1 MWAAARAVRHTE
13 EEGYVLG
20 ERRAQGR
27 GRAPAGRR
35 GRLAA
40 AAVGAALLAGGTAAV
55 AADLGVSPTPFGTPT
70 KAITDPAQKIDAVR
84 GDRLWAWSEQTRSE
98 VLARHGVVATSQ
110 PLAAEAGLQMLRK
123 GGTAADAAVAT
134 AAMLGLVEPHSAG
147 IGGDMEAIYW
157 SAEKRRLYALNAA
170 GWAPK
175 AWTPAYFRDKGRK
188 EVPTYGVDSVSVPGA
203 VDGWSRFQQRFGS
216 LSLAQALRPSIELAR
231 QGFGL
236 TERIRGD
243 WNSYDKF
250 YVDMLRKD
258 PESAKVFLRNGH
270 VPALYSTFRNPH
282 LARAYGLLAKQGP
295 DAFYRGPIGRA
306 IVKRIRKGGGAMTM
320 ADLKSFRSQWVK
332 PISTTY
338 KGYDVYQT
346 PPQTQGFATLE
357 MLNILEQCGP
367 RLGYDLRALG
377 ARSPEFWHVLVEAK
391 KLAYADLLRYNG
403 DPRFVDVPLKRL
415 LSKRY
420 AASLCSRIDLHHASG
435 APATAAKAG
444 PSLTVKER
452 GDTVYLVA
460 ADRWGN
466 MASFIYSIYDYF
478 GSSVSVPGYGFPLND
493 RGSFFSLDPASASVV
508 APHKRPFLTIIP
520 GFVMKGGKPLLAFGN
535 MGGDEQAQAQATEL
549 VNMIDLGM
557 NPQAAGDAA
566 RFHHG
571 QSSGD
576 VHLESKLYDLVGP
589 QLAAMGHHVVRV
601 QGDDDQFG
609 GYQAVL
615 FQRDPALKAPKTG
628 RTAGDPP
635 VNGVYRAAS
644 DFRKDGQAVGW

>member
-1 MWAAARAVRHTE
+1 MS
-13 EEGYVLG
+13 GL
-20 ERRAQGR
+20 
-27 GRAPAGRR
+27 RR
-35 GRLAA
+35 GRLAIV
-40 AAVGAALLAGGTAAV
+40 AVAVVLVAGVSVAV

-70 KAITDPAQKIDAVR
+70 AEITDPAQKIDAVR
-84 GDRLWAWSEQTRSE
+84 GDRLWAWTEQTRSE

-110 PLAAEAGLQMLRK
+110 PLASQAGLQVLRE
-123 GGTAADAAVAT
+123 GGNAADAAVAT

-157 SAEKRRLYALNAA
+157 SAEDRKLSALNAA
-170 GWAPK
+170 GWAPR
-175 AWTPAYFRDKGRK
+175 AWTPDYFRDKGLD

-203 VDGWSRFQQRFGS
+203 VDGWYRFQKRFGN
-216 LSLAQALRPSIELAR
+216 LSLAQALRPSITLAK

-243 WNSYDKF
+243 WNSYDQF
-250 YVDMLRKD
+250 YVDMLRED
-258 PESAKVFLRNGH
+258 PESAQVFLRDGK
-270 VPALYSTFRNPH
+270 VPPLYSTFRNPH
-282 LARAYGLLAKQGP
+282 LARAYELLAKDGP

-306 IVKRIRKGGGAMTM
+306 IVDRIQAGGGAMRM
-320 ADLKSFRSQWVK
+320 SDLSSFKSEWVK
-332 PISTTY
+332 PISTRY
-338 KGYDVYQT
+338 KGYDVYET

-357 MLNILEQCGP
+357 MLNIIEQCGP

-377 ARSPEFWHVLVEAK
+377 ARSPEFWHILIEAK

-403 DPRFVDVPLKRL
+403 DPRFVDVPLDRL

-420 AASLCSRIDLHHASG
+420 AASLCDRIDLGRASG
-435 APATAAKAG
+435 EPASTQ
-444 PSLTVKER
+444 PSLTIKEK

-493 RGSFFSLDPASASVV
+493 RGSFFSLDPASPGVV
-508 APHKRPFLTIIP
+508 APFKRPFLTIIP
-520 GFVMKGGKPLLAFGN
+520 AFVMKDGEPLLAFGN
-535 MGGDEQAQAQATEL
+535 MGGDTQAQAQATEL

-557 NPQAAGDAA
+557 NVQAAGDAA

-571 QSSGD
+571 QSD
-576 VHLESKLYDLVGP
+576 DTVHLESKLFDLVGP
-589 QLAAMGHHVVRV
+589 QLTEMGHHVVRV

-615 FQRDPALKAPKTG
+615 FQRDPQTAPPRG
-628 RTAGDPP
+628 RGIRDDPP
-635 VNGVYRAAS
+635 VNGVYRAGS
-644 DFRKDGQAVGW
+644 DFRKDGQAAGW

>member
-1 MWAAARAVRHTE
+1 MRTYGSRRSSTSRRRRIAVVAAGA
-13 EEGYVLG
+13 
-20 ERRAQGR
+20 
-27 GRAPAGRR
+27 
-35 GRLAA
+35 
-40 AAVGAALLAGGTAAV
+40 AALLGGTVAV

-70 KAITDPAQKIDAVR
+70 AEITDPGQNIEAVR
-84 GDRLWAWSEQTRSE
+84 GDRLWAWTEQTRSE

-110 PLAAEAGLQMLRK
+110 PLAAQAGLQVLRE

-147 IGGDMEAIYW
+147 IGGDMEALYW
-157 SAEKRRLYALNAA
+157 SAEDRELFALNAA

-175 AWTPAYFRDKGRK
+175 AWTPEYFAAKGLD

-203 VDGWSRFQQRFGS
+203 VDGWWRFQKRFGNKS
-216 LSLAQALRPSIELAR
+216 LGEVLEPAITLAR

-243 WNSYDKF
+243 WSSYDKF
-250 YVDMLRKD
+250 YVEMLRED
-258 PESAKVFLRNGH
+258 PESAAVFLRDGE
-270 VPALYSTFRNPH
+270 VPPLYSIFRNPH
-282 LARAYGLLAKQGP
+282 LARAYDLLAKHGP

-306 IVKRIRKGGGAMTM
+306 IVERIQAGGGAMTM
-320 ADLKSFRSQWVK
+320 SDLSSFRSEWVK
-332 PISTTY
+332 PISTRY
-338 KGYDVYQT
+338 KGYDVYET

-357 MLNILEQCGP
+357 MLNIIEQCES
-367 RLGYDLRALG
+367 RLGYDLAELG
-377 ARSPEFWHVLVEAK
+377 AKSPQFWHILIEAK
-391 KLAYADLLRYNG
+391 KLAYADLHRYNG
-403 DPRFVDVPLKRL
+403 DPRFVDVPLDRL

-420 AASLCSRIDLHHASG
+420 AASLCDRIDLDQAAA
-435 APATAAKAG
+435 APEPT
-444 PSLTVKER
+444 LTVKES

-478 GSSVSVPGYGFPLND
+478 GASVSVPGYGFPLND
-493 RGSFFSLDPASASVV
+493 RGSFFSLDPDSPGVV
-508 APHKRPFLTIIP
+508 APRKRPFLTIIP
-520 GFVMKGGKPLLAFGN
+520 AFVAKNGEPLLAFGN
-535 MGGDEQAQAQATEL
+535 MGGDTQAQAQATEL

-557 NPQAAGDAA
+557 NVQAAGDAA

-576 VHLESKLYDLVGP
+576 VHLESQLYDLLGED
-589 QLAAMGHHVVRV
+589 LAGMGHDVVRV

-615 FQRDPALKAPKTG
+615 FQRDRLLQPPRRGSVK
-628 RTAGDPP
+628 GDPP

-644 DFRKDGQAVGW
+644 DFRKDGQAAGW

>member
-1 MWAAARAVRHTE
+1 
-13 EEGYVLG
+13 VLG
-20 ERRAQGR
+20 LRRIQGP
-27 GRAPAGRR
+27 GRIGWR

-40 AAVGAALLAGGTAAV
+40 VAGASVLIGGTAAV
-55 AADLGVSPTPFGTPT
+55 AAGVDVSPTPFGTPT
-70 KAITDPAQKIDAVR
+70 AEVTDPAQKIDAVR
-84 GDRLWAWSEQTRSE
+84 GDRLWAWPDQTRSE
-98 VLARHGVVATSQ
+98 VLARHGVVTTSQ
-110 PLAAEAGLQMLRK
+110 PLAAQAGLQMLRR

-147 IGGDMEAIYW
+147 IGGDMQALYW
-157 SAEKRRLYALNAA
+157 SAKDRKLSALNAS
-170 GWAPK
+170 GWAPR
-175 AWTPAYFRDKGRK
+175 AWTPKYFRDKGLD
-188 EVPTYGVDSVSVPGA
+188 EVPAYGVDSVTVPGA
-203 VDGWSRFQQRFGS
+203 VDGWDRLQRRYGN
-216 LSLAQALRPSIELAR
+216 LSLAEALRPSIKLAE

-243 WNSYDKF
+243 WNSYDQF

-258 PESAKVFLRNGH
+258 PESAQVFLRNGK
-270 VPALYSTFRNPH
+270 VPPLYSIVRNPH
-282 LARAYGLLAKQGP
+282 LARAYKLLAKDGP
-295 DAFYRGPIGRA
+295 KAFYDGPIGEA
-306 IVKRIRKGGGAMTM
+306 MVKRIQAGGGAMTM
-320 ADLKSFRSQWVK
+320 SDVRSFRSEWVK
-332 PISTTY
+332 PITTNY
-338 KGYDVYQT
+338 KGYDVYET

-357 MLNILEQCGP
+357 MLNIIEQCAP
-367 RLGYDLRALG
+367 RLNYNLRALG
-377 ARSPEFWHVLVEAK
+377 ARSPEFWHILIEAK
-391 KLAYADLLRYNG
+391 KLAYADLHRYNG
-403 DPRFVDVPLKRL
+403 DPRFVDVPLDRL
-415 LSKRY
+415 LSKSY
-420 AASLCSRIDLHHASG
+420 AASLCSRIDLKHSSS
-435 APATAAKAG
+435 PARAAKQTA

-452 GDTVYLVA
+452 GDTVYLIA

-493 RGSFFSLDPASASVV
+493 RGSFFSLDPSSASVV
-508 APHKRPFLTIIP
+508 APHKRPFMTIIP
-520 GFVMKGGKPLLAFGN
+520 AFVMKDGKPLMAFGN

-557 NPQAAGDAA
+557 NLQAAGDAA

-576 VHLESKLYDLVGP
+576 VHLESRLYDLVGP
-589 QLAAMGHHVVRV
+589 KLAAMGHHVVRV

-615 FQRDPALKAPKTG
+615 FQRDPASKPPSGKSIS
-628 RTAGDPP
+628 GDPP

>member
-1 MWAAARAVRHTE
+1 M
-13 EEGYVLG
+13 LG
-20 ERRAQGR
+20 LRRAHGR
-27 GRAPAGRR
+27 GEPHAGRR
-35 GRLAA
+35 RRLAVVA
-40 AAVGAALLAGGTAAV
+40 AGAALLVGGTAV
-55 AADLGVSPTPFGTPT
+55 AAGLGVSPTPFGTPT
-70 KAITDPAQKIDAVR
+70 AEVTDPGRNIDAVR
-84 GDRLWAWSEQTRSE
+84 GDRLWAWTEQTRSE

-110 PLAAEAGLQMLRK
+110 PLAAQAGLEMLRK

-157 SAEKRRLYALNAA
+157 SAKDRKLSALNAA
-170 GWAPK
+170 GWAPS
-175 AWTPAYFRDKGRK
+175 AWTPEYFRAKGLT
-188 EVPTYGVDSVSVPGA
+188 EVPSYGVDSVSVPGA
-203 VDGWSRFQQRFGS
+203 VDGWSRFQKRFGK
-216 LSLAQALRPSIELAR
+216 LSLAQALRPSIALAR

-243 WNSYDKF
+243 WNSYDQF
-250 YVDMLRKD
+250 YVDMLRHD
-258 PESAKVFLRNGH
+258 PESAAVFLRDGH
-270 VPALYSTFRNPH
+270 VPPLYSIFRNPH
-282 LARAYGLLAKQGP
+282 LARAYELLAKRGP

-306 IVKRIRKGGGAMTM
+306 IVERIQAGGGAMTM
-320 ADLKSFRSQWVK
+320 SDLSSFRSEWVK
-332 PISTTY
+332 PISTSY
-338 KGYDVYQT
+338 KGYDVYET

-357 MLNILEQCGP
+357 MLNIIEQCAP
-367 RLGYDLRALG
+367 RLGYDLQALG
-377 ARSPEFWHVLVEAK
+377 AKSARFWHILIEAK
-391 KLAYADLLRYNG
+391 RLAYADLLRYNG
-403 DPRFVDVPLKRL
+403 DPRFVHVPLDRL
-415 LSKRY
+415 VSKGY
-420 AASLCSRIDLHHASG
+420 AASLCSRIDLDHASS
-435 APATAAKAG
+435 PASAARSAG
-444 PSLTVKER
+444 PSLTVKEK

-478 GSSVSVPGYGFPLND
+478 GASVSVPGYGFPLND
-493 RGSFFSLDPASASVV
+493 RGSFFSLDPSSPGVV

-520 GFVMKGGKPLLAFGN
+520 AFVTKDGEPLLAFGN
-535 MGGDEQAQAQATEL
+535 MGGDTQAQAQATEL

-557 NPQAAGDAA
+557 NVQAAGDAA

-576 VHLESKLYDLVGP
+576 VHLESKLYDLVGS
-589 QLAAMGHHVVRV
+589 QLAAKGHRVVRV

-615 FQRDPALKAPKTG
+615 FQRDPTLKRPRQG
-628 RTAGDPP
+628 GIAGDPP